1 MYKVLWNNMIVDLLR
16 EACYIRYLPRQARA
30 IVVDKGNANGIM
42 GSDKNTMYHLAGTQS
57 TFTEGIKTVEVV
69 PVSAEE
75 FEVLSQQ
82 QAKTQQ
88 LDEKIK
94 TLEDLI
100 TKQNDILA
108 KLAEKL

>member
-1 MYKVLWNNMIVDLLR
+1 
-16 EACYIRYLPRQARA
+16 
-30 IVVDKGNANGIM
+30 
-42 GSDKNTMYHLAGTQS
+42 MYHLAGTQS

-69 PVSAEE
+69 PVSVEE